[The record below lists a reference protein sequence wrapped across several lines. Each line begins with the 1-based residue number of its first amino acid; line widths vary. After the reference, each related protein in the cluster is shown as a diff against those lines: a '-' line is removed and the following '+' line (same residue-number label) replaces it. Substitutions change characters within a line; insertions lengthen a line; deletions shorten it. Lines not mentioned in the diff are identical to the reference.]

1 MFLTSVVQGESKS
14 SQCPTGAAVQT
25 STFTHG
31 EAAPPPVYKVV
42 TVGGGG
48 VGKSSLVV
56 QFMYGEV
63 IVHNKHQSNLVKSGI
78 VFRFYLSNMQLFWL
92 GFRPPI
98 FPSLGVRD
106 RHLHNVSLDLTSV
119 PAKWQ
124 LNSSNGLSRVH
135 ECDRRQTD
143 RRQTTPRI

>member
-92 GFRPPI
+92 EFRPQI
-98 FPSLGVRD
+98 FPSPGGQGPPSTQCVIGP
-106 RHLHNVSLDLTSV
+106 HKCTCQMA
-119 PAKWQ
+119 AKFVEWFKQ
-124 LNSSNGLSRVH
+124 GARM
-135 ECDRRQTD
+135 
-143 RRQTTPRI
+143 